1 MSRTLQDQFIDDEEE
16 ETCPLCVE
24 EFDLDDKNFKPCP
37 CGYQICHFCWNN
49 IKNQMNGLC
58 PACRR
63 PYEDKNVQFQAI
75 TPEEMVAYKARQAQ
89 RQKRSQAALQKEKQK
104 AEADHLSRKHLAGMR
119 VVQKNLVYVTG
130 LSPSSQE
137 DQLLQ
142 TLRGEQ
148 FFGQYGKIVKI
159 VVSKA
164 KDPSHPASIGVYVTY
179 ERKEDAQ
186 SCITAV
192 NNSKNG
198 DRTLRAQ
205 FGTTKYCSAYLRGE
219 TCTNRQCMFL
229 HEPGEAN
236 ESYSRADL
244 SALNTGSTQH
254 GGSKPPPP
262 QSQQPVAS
270 AAQPMERQGSDQ
282 SHPSPANRPALPS
295 TASWASRP
303 LQQPS
308 RNESRSTS
316 GAMESPAPVHATP
329 APAAAPAQPEPV
341 PQPAQIVASPVTA
354 QAPPKQPRPQKP
366 SSSSLLLEL
375 IKDFNV
381 DDFKFTFNNAAVSQ
395 ADMDIITNYPPLFD
409 VNGGAKRRLRRQREE
424 EQRRIE
430 QEAQSFQQESS
441 VDPED
446 NPEMSGSLQLGG
458 EPEERQTLGQSATAM
473 RPSGIDSTLDPR
485 FQFGN
490 VSSPLS
496 SDRGLT
502 PQQHQQLLLQT
513 MKSNEQGSY
522 LGNAHQAGTFQQ
534 PTNPPGHQRNVSR
547 FSFANDTAS
556 ASASVKPVAN
566 AKLLNQQ
573 SSIMPQ
579 VGGFGNNQQQQFY
592 TSNVQGPPPGLK
604 TTGTPPVSG
613 GMTFGQGHG
622 FATGGLQYGVNAP
635 GRNANE
641 EMMRNLLRG
650 GGRDGVAANRESFS
664 AITSPLNHYSAAAP
678 SAYTQQQQQ
687 QQQSSS
693 MYTTGP
699 QQPGA
704 YANSVF
710 SDGEKSANNSTS
722 GRGKKKSKKHGRQG
736 HGNTSSA
743 SSGFDVA
750 SADTHMLQTRF
761 QAAAGLGGGP
771 GGAAAGGAGG
781 AGGMYNP
788 SSSIGYMHGG
798 GTGAAAYGDDADFPA
813 LPPSR
818 QTSINLPDNITNALG
833 ASVGSSRHST
843 PPVPPGFKA
852 PAAITEMSRTST
864 PTIPPGFAGKV
875 PSALPTLD
883 DDGTLSRPGSRPVSR
898 AGLKRQA
905 SSQHIEPVVPL
916 RPGTPRGPISRPGTP
931 GRVVG
936 GVGGEVKVGALDE
949 TPTKPA
955 KSGVVGKSGTTS
967 SSSGEG
973 EKQAESVKQVKA
985 EGASVRP
992 APAAGEPKQ
1001 KQPAH
1006 ENKVPT
1012 AKAASAESRR
1022 PVASEPPAPKPR
1034 PVATTEHQHQ
1044 VIPPTTTAA
1053 TTAKPRKSSGPMG
1066 VQPSSKGQATV
1077 QASDAKAAPVT
1088 PSKPEAKKEDKRKHP
1103 GKLDITA
1110 AVIKRDEGPA
1120 VTTKPTAAD
1129 ASTPAK
1135 AQRSVSQATSLASKP
1150 ESPSVASPSVKS
1162 APRTL
1167 RVVQTPN
1174 ADAPPPPSFPT
1185 TGLPTPSI
1193 PAAGKMPSRQPSVAS
1208 INPPGTPSSEQVSM
1222 SDNISVASTSMSRAS
1237 SPHPLPGGAASRVG
1251 SAPVREKTKSQLK
1264 KERQERSKISE
1275 DVKGEGNGAV
1285 TSIAEEP
1292 AQEAILSRKKKSKK
1306 EKEVR
1311 PPRAA
1316 KAGAAAATDTAET
1329 TPTASR
1335 PPSPLQKPAIAEAVK
1350 ERPITPAKPSTP
1362 TKAPVPS
1369 APVKTPVQTAP
1380 PPPMP
1385 SPHELSPPPTPTLT
1399 AASLFAELKTQSP
1412 EIQKCIDSLFRTP
1425 TSTQLKPNQPLTP
1438 KDLYNPAFWKADFKI
1453 NLTKDEVDALLKG
1466 TIPAINY
1473 GGQDGRVWDRGMITQ
1488 SGSHLR
1494 ALTEELESRFL
1505 DLEQALREMPEDLR
1519 FRPSKPQNEIKFPAA
1534 DLEAL
1539 KRGFDNFAA
1548 RGPSVMEQMVQDG
1561 STIRKGAFLVDEA
1574 SKYINEFVM
1583 PPATP
1588 PSSAGGTRGGGQ
1600 QGQQGQQ
1607 QGQAGG
1613 GAVGEEVVAPSLE
1626 IAERQLLDARRLA
1639 EENEGRLRK
1648 LIKRNKKLLGLG

>member
-49 IKNQMNGLC
+49 IKNQMNRLC

-75 TPEEMVAYKARQAQ
+75 TPEEVAAYKARQAQ
-89 RQKRSQAALQKEKQK
+89 KQKRSQAALQKEKQK

-130 LSPSSQE
+130 LSPTSQE

-142 TLRGEQ
+142 TLRGDQ
-148 FFGQYGKIVKI
+148 YFGQYGKIVKI

-164 KDPSHPASIGVYVTY
+164 KDPSHPASVGVYVTY

-186 SCITAV
+186 DCITAV

-205 FGTTKYCSAYLRGE
+205 FGTTKYCCAYLRGE

-270 AAQPMERQGSDQ
+270 ATQPMERQGSDQ
-282 SHPSPANRPALPS
+282 SSSSPADRPALPS

-303 LQQPS
+303 LQQSS
-308 RNESRSTS
+308 RTESRSTS
-316 GAMESPAPVHATP
+316 GAMEGPAPVHATP
-329 APAAAPAQPEPV
+329 APATVPAQPEPV
-341 PQPAQIVASPVTA
+341 PQSTQVVAPQATP
-354 QAPPKQPRPQKP
+354 QAPTKQPRIRKP
-366 SSSSLLLEL
+366 SPISPLLEL
-375 IKDFNV
+375 IKNFNV
-381 DDFKFTFNNAAVSQ
+381 DDFKFVFNAKALSQ
-395 ADMDIITNYPPLFD
+395 ADLDIITNYPPLFD
-409 VNGGAKRRLRRQREE
+409 KNGGAKRRLKRQREE
-424 EQRRIE
+424 EQRRTE
-430 QEAQSFQQESS
+430 QEAQAFQQVSS
-441 VDPED
+441 ADPDD

-458 EPEERQTLGQSATAM
+458 EPEERQTLGQSASAI
-473 RPSGIDSTLDPR
+473 RPPGIDGALDPR
-485 FQFGN
+485 FQFGG

-513 MKSNEQGSY
+513 MKSNDQGSY
-522 LGNAHQAGTFQQ
+522 PGNSNQSASSKQ

-579 VGGFGNNQQQQFY
+579 SGGFGNNQQQQFY

-622 FATGGLQYGVNAP
+622 FATGGLQYGANAP

-650 GGRDGVAANRESFS
+650 GRDGGTAN
-664 AITSPLNHYSAAAP
+664 PAP

-687 QQQSSS
+687 QQQQQQSAS
-693 MYTTGP
+693 MYNTGP
-699 QQPGA
+699 QPGGP

-722 GRGKKKSKKHGRQG
+722 IRGKKKSKKHARQG

-743 SSGFDVA
+743 SSGFDV
-750 SADTHMLQTRF
+750 STTDTHMLQTRF

-771 GGAAAGGAGG
+771 GGAAAGGGGGAGG
-781 AGGMYNP
+781 HAGGMYN
-788 SSSIGYMHGG
+788 SSSSSAGYMHGG
-798 GTGAAAYGDDADFPA
+798 GGGAGAAAYGGDADFPA
-813 LPPSR
+813 LPPSSSSR
-818 QTSINLPDNITNALG
+818 KSSIHLPDDTTAAL
-833 ASVGSSRHST
+833 ACIGSSRHST
-843 PPVPPGFKA
+843 PPVPPGFEHQ
-852 PAAITEMSRTST
+852 AAAAETSRLST
-864 PTIPPGFAGKV
+864 PTIPPGFVGKAA
-875 PSALPTLD
+875 PSALPNLD
-883 DDGTLSRPGSRPVSR
+883 DDGGLSRPSGSRPASR
-898 AGLKRQA
+898 AGLKRQV
-905 SSQHIEPVVPL
+905 SSQQVLPVVPL
-916 RPGTPRGPISRPGTP
+916 RPSTPRGPISRPGTP
-931 GRVVG
+931 GRVGAVI
-936 GVGGEVKVGALDE
+936 GGEVKAEVKTGVVEE
-949 TPTKPA
+949 TPTKGA
-955 KSGVVGKSGTTS
+955 KAGAVGAD
-967 SSSGEG
+967 G
-973 EKQAESVKQVKA
+973 EKKPELVLKMQE
-985 EGASVRP
+985 EGATSKP
-992 APAAGEPKQ
+992 APQASEQKQ
-1001 KQPAH
+1001 KQPAAAEEAPTVKPAVPNSQQH
-1006 ENKVPT
+1006 APPDPPAAKVRPI
-1012 AKAASAESRR
+1012 AKADQQGQIVSAS
-1022 PVASEPPAPKPR
+1022 
-1034 PVATTEHQHQ
+1034 
-1044 VIPPTTTAA
+1044 TAA
-1053 TTAKPRKSSGPMG
+1053 AAAKPRKTSAPTG

-1110 AVIKRDEGPA
+1110 AVGKREEVSAA
-1120 VTTKPTAAD
+1120 VTKTTPAE
-1129 ASTPAK
+1129 ASTPNK
-1135 AQRSVSQATSLASKP
+1135 PQRSVSQAPSFASKP
-1150 ESPSVASPSVKS
+1150 ESPSVASPLVKS

-1167 RVVQTPN
+1167 RVVQTPK
-1174 ADAPPPPSFPT
+1174 AETPPPPSFLT
-1185 TGLPTPSI
+1185 SGLPTPSI
-1193 PAAGKMPSRQPSVAS
+1193 AAPGKLPSRQPSVAS

-1222 SDNISVASTSMSRAS
+1222 SENISVASTSQSRAS
-1237 SPHPLPGGAASRVG
+1237 SPPPPGGAASRVG
-1251 SAPVREKTKSQLK
+1251 SAPLREKTKSQLK
-1264 KERQERSKISE
+1264 KERQERAKAIEDSKG
-1275 DVKGEGNGAV
+1275 DGNGTVAP
-1285 TSIAEEP
+1285 IAEEP

-1306 EKEVR
+1306 EKEAK
-1311 PPRAA
+1311 PPRLA
-1316 KAGAAAATDTAET
+1316 KAGGPSTIDTADT

-1335 PPSPLQKPAIAEAVK
+1335 PPSPLQKPAVVEAVK
-1350 ERPITPAKPSTP
+1350 ERPTTPAKPSTP
-1362 TKAPVPS
+1362 TKAPVQS
-1369 APVKTPVQTAP
+1369 APVKTPVQTAAP
-1380 PPPMP
+1380 PPIP
-1385 SPHELSPPPTPTLT
+1385 SPHEPSPPPTPTLT
-1399 AASLFAELKTQSP
+1399 AASLLAELKSQSP
-1412 EIQKCIDSLFRTP
+1412 EIQNCIDSLFRTP
-1425 TSTQLKPNQPLTP
+1425 TSTQLKPGQPLTP
-1438 KDLYNPAFWKADFKI
+1438 KDLHNPAFWKADFKI
-1453 NLTKDEVDALLKG
+1453 NLTKDEVEALLKG
-1466 TIPAINY
+1466 NIPAINY
-1473 GGQDGRVWDRGMITQ
+1473 GGQEGRVWDRGMITQ
-1488 SGSHLR
+1488 TGSHLR
-1494 ALTEELESRFL
+1494 ALTEELEARFL
-1505 DLEQALREMPEDLR
+1505 DLEHALREMPEDLR
-1519 FRPSKPQNEIKFPAA
+1519 FRPSKPQNEMQFPGI

-1539 KRGFDNFAA
+1539 KRSFDNFAA

-1561 STIRKGAFLVDEA
+1561 STMKKGAFLVDEA

-1588 PSSAGGTRGGGQ
+1588 PPSAGGTRGGAGGQ
-1600 QGQQGQQ
+1600 QQEQQQQQAVGGAGIGGVGEQGQQL
-1607 QGQAGG
+1607 
-1613 GAVGEEVVAPSLE
+1613 APSLE
-1626 IAERQLLDARRLA
+1626 IAERQLLDARRVA

>member
-1 MSRTLQDQFIDDEEE
+1 
-16 ETCPLCVE
+16 
-24 EFDLDDKNFKPCP
+24 
-37 CGYQICHFCWNN
+37 
-49 IKNQMNGLC
+49 
-58 PACRR
+58 
-63 PYEDKNVQFQAI
+63 
-75 TPEEMVAYKARQAQ
+75 
-89 RQKRSQAALQKEKQK
+89 
-104 AEADHLSRKHLAGMR
+104 
-119 VVQKNLVYVTG
+119 
-130 LSPSSQE
+130 
-137 DQLLQ
+137 
-142 TLRGEQ
+142 
-148 FFGQYGKIVKI
+148 
-159 VVSKA
+159 
-164 KDPSHPASIGVYVTY
+164 
-179 ERKEDAQ
+179 
-186 SCITAV
+186 
-192 NNSKNG
+192 
-198 DRTLRAQ
+198 
-205 FGTTKYCSAYLRGE
+205 
-219 TCTNRQCMFL
+219 
-229 HEPGEAN
+229 
-236 ESYSRADL
+236 
-244 SALNTGSTQH
+244 
-254 GGSKPPPP
+254 
-262 QSQQPVAS
+262 
-270 AAQPMERQGSDQ
+270 
-282 SHPSPANRPALPS
+282 
-295 TASWASRP
+295 
-303 LQQPS
+303 
-308 RNESRSTS
+308 
-316 GAMESPAPVHATP
+316 
-329 APAAAPAQPEPV
+329 
-341 PQPAQIVASPVTA
+341 
-354 QAPPKQPRPQKP
+354 
-366 SSSSLLLEL
+366 
-375 IKDFNV
+375 
-381 DDFKFTFNNAAVSQ
+381 
-395 ADMDIITNYPPLFD
+395 
-409 VNGGAKRRLRRQREE
+409 
-424 EQRRIE
+424 
-430 QEAQSFQQESS
+430 
-441 VDPED
+441 
-446 NPEMSGSLQLGG
+446 
-458 EPEERQTLGQSATAM
+458 
-473 RPSGIDSTLDPR
+473 
-485 FQFGN
+485 
-490 VSSPLS
+490 
-496 SDRGLT
+496 
-502 PQQHQQLLLQT
+502 
-513 MKSNEQGSY
+513 
-522 LGNAHQAGTFQQ
+522 
-534 PTNPPGHQRNVSR
+534 
-547 FSFANDTAS
+547 
-556 ASASVKPVAN
+556 
-566 AKLLNQQ
+566 
-573 SSIMPQ
+573 
-579 VGGFGNNQQQQFY
+579 
-592 TSNVQGPPPGLK
+592 
-604 TTGTPPVSG
+604 
-613 GMTFGQGHG
+613 
-622 FATGGLQYGVNAP
+622 
-635 GRNANE
+635 
-641 EMMRNLLRG
+641 
-650 GGRDGVAANRESFS
+650 
-664 AITSPLNHYSAAAP
+664 
-678 SAYTQQQQQ
+678 
-687 QQQSSS
+687 
-693 MYTTGP
+693 
-699 QQPGA
+699 
-704 YANSVF
+704 
-710 SDGEKSANNSTS
+710 
-722 GRGKKKSKKHGRQG
+722 
-736 HGNTSSA
+736 
-743 SSGFDVA
+743 
-750 SADTHMLQTRF
+750 
-761 QAAAGLGGGP
+761 
-771 GGAAAGGAGG
+771 
-781 AGGMYNP
+781 
-788 SSSIGYMHGG
+788 
-798 GTGAAAYGDDADFPA
+798 
-813 LPPSR
+813 
-818 QTSINLPDNITNALG
+818 
-833 ASVGSSRHST
+833 
-843 PPVPPGFKA
+843 
-852 PAAITEMSRTST
+852 MSRTST

-1066 VQPSSKGQATV
+1066 VQPSSNGQATV